1 MSALGVLA
9 LTHDFGGVRALDAVT
24 FDVAEGERLVILGP
38 NGAGKTTLFNVI
50 TGLLTPTSGRITL
63 FGRDVTRLA
72 THRRARLGLGR
83 TFQVTTLFP
92 RLTVL
97 ESVLLAVQGAD
108 GARFTLHRPITRF
121 PRLYA
126 RAERLLDAWSL
137 TERRHALTREL
148 SYGEQR
154 QLELLLALAAEPR
167 VLLLDEPTAG
177 LSPAETASVAEMIR
191 RFPRDVTILLIEHDM
206 DVALALAER
215 LIVLHYGR
223 VVAAGPRDEIKQDPR
238 VAEIYLGV
246 AGVDEAS
253 TRGSGGP
260 PTQGA

>member
-1 MSALGVLA
+1 MSALGVSGLSHA
-9 LTHDFGGVRALDAVT
+9 FGGLRALDDVS
-24 FDVAEGERLVILGP
+24 FEVAEGERLVILGP
-38 NGAGKTTLFNVI
+38 NGAGKTTLFNLV
-50 TGLLTPTSGRITL
+50 TGLLTPTAGRITL
-63 FGRDVTRLA
+63 LGRDVTRLA

-108 GARFTLHRPITRF
+108 GARFTLHRPLSRF
-121 PRLYA
+121 PRLFA
-126 RAERLLDAWSL
+126 RAERLLGEWSL
-137 TERRHALTREL
+137 AGRGDVPTREL

-154 QLELLLALAAEPR
+154 QLELLLAMATGPR

-177 LSPAETASVAEMIR
+177 LSPAETASVADMIR
-191 RFPRDVTILLIEHDM
+191 RLPREVTILLIEHDM
-206 DVALALAER
+206 DVALELAER

-223 VVAAGPRDEIKQDPR
+223 VVAAGPRDEIKADPR

-246 AGVDEAS
+246 DE
-253 TRGSGGP
+253 
-260 PTQGA
+260 PTDAPAREA

>member
-1 MSALGVLA
+1 MNALAVAGLS
-9 LTHDFGGVRALDAVT
+9 HDFGGLRALDEVSFT
-24 FDVAEGERLVILGP
+24 VAEGERLVILGP
-38 NGAGKTTLFNVI
+38 NGAGKTTLFNLV
-50 TGLLTPTSGRITL
+50 TGLLTPTSGRIAL

-72 THRRARLGLGR
+72 PHRRARLGLGR

-108 GARFTLHRPITRF
+108 GARFTLHRPLTRF
-121 PRLYA
+121 PRLFT
-126 RAERLLDAWSL
+126 RAERLLGEWSL
-137 TERRHALTREL
+137 ADRRDVPTREL

-154 QLELLLALAAEPR
+154 QLELLLALAAAPR

-215 LIVLHYGR
+215 LIVLHYGC
-223 VVAAGPRDEIKQDPR
+223 VVAAGPRDEIQQDPR
-238 VAEIYLGV
+238 VAEIYLGIEES
-246 AGVDEAS
+246 AAS
-253 TRGSGGP
+253 P
-260 PTQGA
+260 PKEG

>member
-1 MSALGVLA
+1 MSAISA
-9 LTHDFGGVRALDAVT
+9 LTVEALSHDFGGLRALDGVS
-24 FDVAEGERLVILGP
+24 FEVGEGERLVILGP
-38 NGAGKTTLFNVI
+38 NGAGKTTLFNLV
-50 TGLLTPTSGRITL
+50 TGLLIPTSGRITL

-108 GARFTLHRPITRF
+108 GARFTLHRPVTGF
-121 PRLYA
+121 PRLYV
-126 RAERLLDAWSL
+126 RAERLLGEWSL
-137 TERRHALTREL
+137 TDRCDVPTREL

-154 QLELLLALAAEPR
+154 QLELLLALAPEPR

-177 LSPAETASVAEMIR
+177 LSPAETASVAAMIR
-191 RFPRDVTILLIEHDM
+191 RFSRDVTILLIEHDM

-215 LIVLHYGR
+215 VIVLHYGR
-223 VVAAGPRDEIKQDPR
+223 VVAAGPRDEIKRDAR
-238 VAEIYLGV
+238 VAEIYLGT
-246 AGVDEAS
+246 E
-253 TRGSGGP
+253 GSEDP
-260 PTQGA
+260 PARES

>member
-1 MSALGVLA
+1 MSDRPLA
-9 LTHDFGGVRALDAVT
+9 IEGLSHDFGGLRALDGVT
-24 FDVAEGERLVILGP
+24 FEVAEGERLVILGP

-50 TGLLTPTSGRITL
+50 TGLLTPTAGRIAL
-63 FGRDVTRLA
+63 FGRDVTGLA

-97 ESVLLAVQGAD
+97 ESLLLAVQGGD
-108 GARFTLHRPITRF
+108 GARFIPHRPITRF
-121 PRLYA
+121 PRFYA
-126 RAERLLDAWSL
+126 RAERWLDEWGL
-137 TERRHALTREL
+137 GERRHVTTREL

-177 LSPAETASVAEMIR
+177 LSPAETAVVTETIR
-191 RFPRDVTILLIEHDM
+191 RFPREVTLLLIEHDM

-223 VVAAGPRDEIKQDPR
+223 VVAAGPRDEIKRDPR

-246 AGVDEAS
+246 E
-253 TRGSGGP
+253 GS
-260 PTQGA
+260 

>member
-1 MSALGVLA
+1 MRVSALAVRGLSR
-9 LTHDFGGVRALDAVT
+9 DFGGLRALDSVS
-24 FDVAEGERLVILGP
+24 FEVAEGERVVILGP
-38 NGAGKTTLFNVI
+38 NGAGKTTLFNVV
-50 TGLLTPTSGRITL
+50 TGLLAPTSGRITL
-63 FGRDVTRLA
+63 LGRDVTDLP
-72 THRRARLGLGR
+72 THRRARLGLWR

-108 GARFTLHRPITRF
+108 GVRFTLHRPLTRF

-126 RAERLLDAWSL
+126 RAEQWLEQWSL
-137 TERRHALTREL
+137 AERRHVPTREL

-154 QLELLLALAAEPR
+154 QLELLLALAQAPR

-177 LSPAETASVAEMIR
+177 LSPAETADVTEMVR

-215 LIVLHYGR
+215 LIVFHHGR
-223 VVAAGPRDEIKQDPR
+223 VIAAGPREQIKGDPR

-246 AGVDEAS
+246 DE
-253 TRGSGGP
+253 P
-260 PTQGA
+260 